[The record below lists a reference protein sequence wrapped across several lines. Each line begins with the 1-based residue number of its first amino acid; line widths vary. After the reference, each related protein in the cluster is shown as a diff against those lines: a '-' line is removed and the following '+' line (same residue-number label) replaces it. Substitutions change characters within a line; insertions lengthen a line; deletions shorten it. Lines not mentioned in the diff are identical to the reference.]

1 MMGTFKED
9 YDKRL
14 RRVCGVSDDSLK
26 VVEDSET
33 VYGGYCETC
42 WYEDEFVTV
51 TVYAE
56 DGSELAKESFYYM
69 EDLIAAL
76 DQVEL

>member
-1 MMGTFKED
+1 MGSFKED

-14 RRVCGVSDDSLK
+14 RRICGVTDDTLK

-42 WYEDEFVTV
+42 AYEEDVIVVKVYKDGTV
-51 TVYAE
+51 IKREQFY
-56 DGSELAKESFYYM
+56 DMGELIRAM
-69 EDLIAAL
+69 DDITL
-76 DQVEL
+76 